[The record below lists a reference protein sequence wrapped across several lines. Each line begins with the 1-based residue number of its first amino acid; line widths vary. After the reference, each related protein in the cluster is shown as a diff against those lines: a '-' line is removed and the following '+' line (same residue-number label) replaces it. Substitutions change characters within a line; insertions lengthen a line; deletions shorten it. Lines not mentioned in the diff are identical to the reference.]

1 MPQKDA
7 IFMTCGTD
15 ERCDDI
21 RKFIEDAG
29 IRMTIRNI
37 KEEPLSVRELVL
49 LFGHNPLS
57 YFINPASEEY
67 SKLGL
72 DRQLPERDDLL
83 KLMADNPGLLRVPI
97 IKTVR
102 LVIVGCNREKVAE
115 MLQISRNGDQPQ
127 DTEVNR
133 GRRITRRS
141 LAPRK

>member
-1 MPQKDA
+1 MPQKTA
-7 IFMTCGTD
+7 TFMTCGTD

-21 RKFIEDAG
+21 RQFIEDAG
-29 IRMTIRNI
+29 IQLTIRNL
-37 KEEPLSVRELVL
+37 KENPLSVRELVL
-49 LFGHNPLS
+49 LYGHNPLT

-72 DRQLPERDDLL
+72 DRQVPERNELL
-83 KLMADNPGLLRVPI
+83 KLMSENPGLLRCPI
-97 IKTVR
+97 VKTIR
-102 LVIVGCNREKVAE
+102 LVTVGCNKEKVAI

-127 DTEVNR
+127 ETDGNR